1 MYFVA
6 GRCAQHL
13 PEAAVDTKAGLSVS
27 CCLRGD
33 IGDGLGGSIGSGFEI
48 RGLADKCLLV
58 SGE

>member
-48 RGLADKCLLV
+48 
-58 SGE
+58 